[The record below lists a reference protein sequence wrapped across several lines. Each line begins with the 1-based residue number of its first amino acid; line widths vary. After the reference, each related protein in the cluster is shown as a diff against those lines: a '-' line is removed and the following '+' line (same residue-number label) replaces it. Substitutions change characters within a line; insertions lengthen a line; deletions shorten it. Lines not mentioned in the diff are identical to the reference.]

1 MCADLVLRLGVKK
14 SYQQK
19 QNNMTICSDFFSHFS
34 DPKAP
39 FISQTGA
46 VSKILFEMFMSPGEN

>member
-19 QNNMTICSDFFSHFS
+19 QNNMTICSDFVSHFS

-46 VSKILFEMFMSPGEN
+46 VSKI